1 MMIYGFLDVWYIP
14 SSYHQKQYSTTIFMQ
29 KLILSRCNKEIY
41 AYVLRVFLIQGLMIF
56 DELFYLIVYLKMKHH
71 IRHKIKS
78 DKIQYLM
85 HTFLEI
91 L

>member
-1 MMIYGFLDVWYIP
+1 MIYGFLDVWYIP

-71 IRHKIKS
+71 IRQIKS